1 MTYIQKERC
10 DSSLKRAWVPKQLE
24 DIYFFE
30 MENNDLL
37 FLTPPLVTFAFLSVN
52 FFLNL
57 FHGKYLLNESIF
69 VIIEPFTQD
78 LQPLGKLS

>member
-1 MTYIQKERC
+1 
-10 DSSLKRAWVPKQLE
+10 
-24 DIYFFE
+24 

-78 LQPLGKLS
+78 LQPVGKLSS